1 MQSLHNSEVEKVKY
15 NLSIATFADVQPIMN
30 FIQQYWG
37 TKHILATNVDVFLF
51 QYKNQ
56 LDKQQVNFVV
66 AKDNE
71 GVIKAILGFIPSELL
86 NPNSDV
92 FAALWKVA
100 DDVKSPMLGLKLL
113 IYLRKQTEYGL
124 FTTLGLNE
132 TSSSIYRLMKYEVD
146 YMQHFVLLNPS
157 VLDYQIAHVSE
168 ANKEILR
175 TRKTTPLTTVNDGL
189 KVKVLTD
196 RTAIDDF
203 VFSGNMSP
211 KKDLDYLRFRYFN
224 HPVYNYKVLAIMNE
238 QQVVAFWVAR
248 EQILNDRQCLRLVD
262 YFGTDSSI
270 ADCALSLNEFVINSD
285 YEYLD
290 FICMGMDAHSLVK
303 AGFTAVN
310 QDSDELI
317 IPDYFSPYLQKN
329 IKMLYSVDR
338 NIDTPIR
345 LFKGDGDQD
354 RPS

>member
-1 MQSLHNSEVEKVKY
+1 MQSLHNSEVERVKY
-15 NLSIATFADVQPIMN
+15 NLSIATFADVQPIMS

-37 TKHILATNVDVFLF
+37 AKHILATNVDVFLF
-51 QYKNQ
+51 QYQNQ
-56 LDKQQVNFVV
+56 LDKQQINVVV
-66 AKDNE
+66 AKDSE
-71 GVIKAILGFIPSELL
+71 GVIKAILGFIPSQLQ
-86 NPNSDV
+86 NQNSDI

-113 IYLRKQTEYGL
+113 NYLRKQTEYGL

-146 YMQHFVLLNPS
+146 YMQHFVMLNPS
-157 VLDYQIAHVSE
+157 IVDYQIAHVSE
-168 ANKEILR
+168 TNKEALL
-175 TRKTTPLTTVNDGL
+175 TRNTALLTTSNNAL
-189 KVKVLTD
+189 TVKVLTD
-196 RTAIDDF
+196 PSTIDDF
-203 VFSGNMSP
+203 VFSDNMSP
-211 KKDLDYLRFRYFN
+211 KKDLDYLHFRYFN
-224 HPVYNYKVLAIMNE
+224 HPVYSYKVLAIMNE

-248 EQILNDRQCLRLVD
+248 EQVLNDRQCLRLVD

-290 FICMGMDAHSLVK
+290 FICMGMDSHSLVK

-310 QDSDELI
+310 QDSDDLI

-329 IKMLYSVDR
+329 IKMLYSIDR
-338 NIDTPIR
+338 NIDFPIR

>member
-1 MQSLHNSEVEKVKY
+1 MKY

-30 FIQQYWG
+30 FIQRYWG
-37 TKHILATNVDVFLF
+37 AKHILATNVDVFLF
-51 QYKNQ
+51 QYLNQKN
-56 LDKQQVNFVV
+56 KQQVNFVV
-66 AKDNE
+66 AKDSA
-71 GVIKAILGFIPSELL
+71 GVIKAILGFIPSQLQSS
-86 NPNSDV
+86 NSDV

-113 IYLRKQTEYGL
+113 NYLRKKTDYGL

-157 VLDYQIAHVSE
+157 MIDYQIAHVSE
-168 ANKEILR
+168 ANRDALQ
-175 TRKTTPLTTVNDGL
+175 TRSATLQTTLNHSLT
-189 KVKVLTD
+189 VKVVTDLTVV
-196 RTAIDDF
+196 DDF
-203 VFSGNMSP
+203 VFPDGMSP

-224 HPVYNYKVLAIMNE
+224 HPVYNYKILAIMNN
-238 QQVVAFWVAR
+238 QHVVAFWVAR
-248 EQILNDRQCLRLVD
+248 EQVLNDRQCLRLVD
-262 YFGTDSSI
+262 YYGLDAAI
-270 ADCALSLNEFVINSD
+270 ADCALSLNEFVVNSD

-290 FICMGMDAHSLVK
+290 FICMGMDSDSLVK

-310 QDSDELI
+310 QESDDLI

>member
-1 MQSLHNSEVEKVKY
+1 MS
-15 NLSIATFADVQPIMN
+15 

-37 TKHILATNVDVFLF
+37 AKHILATNVDVFLF
-51 QYKNQ
+51 QYQNQ
-56 LDKQQVNFVV
+56 LDKSRVNFVV
-66 AKDNE
+66 AKDSE
-71 GVIKAILGFIPSELL
+71 GVIKAILGFIPSQLQS
-86 NPNSDV
+86 PNSDI

-113 IYLRKQTEYGL
+113 NYLRKKTEYGL

-132 TSSSIYRLMKYEVD
+132 MSSSIYRLMKYEVG

-157 VLDYQIAHVSE
+157 MIDYQIAHVSE
-168 ANKEILR
+168 SHKGALQTRNGILR
-175 TRKTTPLTTVNDGL
+175 TALNNSLT
-189 KVKVLTD
+189 VKVVSDLTV
-196 RTAIDDF
+196 IDTFNFPDN
-203 VFSGNMSP
+203 VSP

-224 HPVYNYKVLAIMNE
+224 HPVYDYKVLAIMDGLE
-238 QQVVAFWVAR
+238 VTAFWVAR
-248 EQILNDRQCLRLVD
+248 EQVLNDRKCLRLVD
-262 YFGTDSSI
+262 YFGSDRAI
-270 ADCALSLNEFVINSD
+270 VDCALSLNEFVINSA

-290 FICMGMDAHSLVK
+290 FICMGVDSGLLVK
-303 AGFTAVN
+303 AGFTAVVEEN
-310 QDSDELI
+310 EGLI
-317 IPDYFSPYLQKN
+317 IPDYFSPYLKKN